1 MATSQ
6 LSLLRIS
13 DTITSDCRYNRDG
26 CLVRSA
32 IRIDMAFIIISELSA
47 AGLKTELKIGPILI
61 ETEQYIATGPLVS
74 C

>member
-13 DTITSDCRYNRDG
+13 DTITSDCRYISDG

-32 IRIDMAFIIISELSA
+32 IRIDMACIIISELSA

-61 ETEQYIATGPLVS
+61 ETEHYIATGPLVS